1 MSLEVE
7 HPGSNYVRLVQALDS
22 RVFRATNSGLTTQ
35 DLRSALFCE
44 DVGGVVGW
52 QPGWLI
58 SSIKS

>member
-7 HPGSNYVRLVQALDS
+7 HPGSNYVRLVQALD
-22 RVFRATNSGLTTQ
+22 SGLTTQ